1 MWDKILTILQE
12 FLFLFSEISILFIL
26 VSMFVAFV
34 NERYSKFFEAH
45 LKSDGFGS
53 YVKAIF
59 LGSLTPFCSCSSI
72 PLLNAFLRAGVP
84 LGVCIAY
91 LSTSPLINPI
101 ILVMFIASFGVK
113 ITLLYVGF
121 LFGIILLLAFGISKT
136 NTRVFFNENFLNN
149 ELQEGQA
156 KSCCS
161 SVKSQPTTQIS
172 CCSSTKPS
180 QFFAQSSC
188 CSNPKITQSAMQSSC
203 CSSNN
208 SLLKFTKPESRLK
221 KYFTQSLK
229 EYKKI
234 LPYIVI
240 GMAIGATIHGA
251 FPQNFFE
258 EYLKDYGILG
268 VIIAAFIG
276 VLLYMNCSA
285 MIPVALSLTQAGVPL
300 GIMMSFL
307 IAGAGCSLPEL
318 ILLKRIFK
326 TSFLILFAG
335 MIVFIAISFGLLMFF
350 I

>member
-1 MWDKILTILQE
+1 MWGKILTILQE

-26 VSMFVAFV
+26 VSMLVAFV
-34 NERYSKFFEAH
+34 NEKYSKFFETH

-53 YVKAIF
+53 YIKAIF
-59 LGSLTPFCSCSSI
+59 LGALTPFCSCSSI
-72 PLLNAFLRAGVP
+72 PLLNAFLRSGVP

-113 ITLLYVGF
+113 ITLFYVGF

-149 ELQEGQA
+149 ELQEGQTN
-156 KSCCS
+156 SCCS
-161 SVKSQPTTQIS
+161 SVKSQPTTQTS
-172 CCSSTKPS
+172 CCSSS
-180 QFFAQSSC
+180 
-188 CSNPKITQSAMQSSC
+188 KITQLATQTSC

-208 SLLKFTKPESRLK
+208 SSLKFKKYESRLK

-234 LPYIVI
+234 LPYIII

-335 MIVFIAISFGLLMFF
+335 MIVAIAISFGLLIFF
-350 I
+350 T

>member
-1 MWDKILTILQE
+1 MWSKILTILQE

-26 VSMFVAFV
+26 VSMLVAFV
-34 NERYSKFFEAH
+34 NEKYSKFFETH

-53 YVKAIF
+53 YIKAIF
-59 LGSLTPFCSCSSI
+59 LGALTPFCSCSSI
-72 PLLNAFLRAGVP
+72 PLLNAFLRSGVP

-113 ITLLYVGF
+113 ITLFYVGF

-149 ELQEGQA
+149 ELQEGQTN
-156 KSCCS
+156 SCCS
-161 SVKSQPTTQIS
+161 SVKSQPTTQ
-172 CCSSTKPS
+172 T
-180 QFFAQSSC
+180 
-188 CSNPKITQSAMQSSC
+188 SC

-208 SLLKFTKPESRLK
+208 SSLKFKKYESRLK

-234 LPYIVI
+234 LPYIII

-335 MIVFIAISFGLLMFF
+335 MIVAIAISFGLLIFF
-350 I
+350 T

>member
-1 MWDKILTILQE
+1 MWGKILTILQE

-26 VSMFVAFV
+26 VSMLVAFV
-34 NERYSKFFEAH
+34 NEKYSKFFETH

-53 YVKAIF
+53 YIKAIF
-59 LGSLTPFCSCSSI
+59 LGALTPFCSCSSI
-72 PLLNAFLRAGVP
+72 PLLNAFLRSGVP
-84 LGVCIAY
+84 LGICIAY

-113 ITLLYVGF
+113 ITLFYVGF

-149 ELQEGQA
+149 ELQEGQTN
-156 KSCCS
+156 SCCS
-161 SVKSQPTTQIS
+161 SVKSQPTTQTS
-172 CCSSTKPS
+172 CCSSS
-180 QFFAQSSC
+180 
-188 CSNPKITQSAMQSSC
+188 KITQLATQTSC

-208 SLLKFTKPESRLK
+208 SSLKFKKYESRLK

-234 LPYIVI
+234 LPYIII

-335 MIVFIAISFGLLMFF
+335 MIVAIAISFGLLIFF
-350 I
+350 T

>member
-1 MWDKILTILQE
+1 MWGKILTILQE

-26 VSMFVAFV
+26 VSMLVAFV
-34 NERYSKFFEAH
+34 NEKYSKFFETH

-53 YVKAIF
+53 YIKAIF
-59 LGSLTPFCSCSSI
+59 LGALTPFCSCSSI
-72 PLLNAFLRAGVP
+72 PLLNAFLRSGVP

-101 ILVMFIASFGVK
+101 ILVMFIVSFGVK
-113 ITLLYVGF
+113 ITLFYVGF

-149 ELQEGQA
+149 ELQEGQTN
-156 KSCCS
+156 SCCS
-161 SVKSQPTTQIS
+161 SVKSQPTTQTS
-172 CCSSTKPS
+172 CCSSS
-180 QFFAQSSC
+180 
-188 CSNPKITQSAMQSSC
+188 KITQLATQTSC

-208 SLLKFTKPESRLK
+208 SSLKFKKYESRLK

-234 LPYIVI
+234 LPYIII

-335 MIVFIAISFGLLMFF
+335 MIVAIAISFGLLIFF
-350 I
+350 T

>member
-1 MWDKILTILQE
+1 MWGKILTILQE

-26 VSMFVAFV
+26 VSMLVAFV
-34 NERYSKFFEAH
+34 NEKYSKFFETH

-53 YVKAIF
+53 YIKAIF
-59 LGSLTPFCSCSSI
+59 LGVLTPFCSCSSI
-72 PLLNAFLRAGVP
+72 PLLNAFLRSGVP

-113 ITLLYVGF
+113 ITLFYVGF

-149 ELQEGQA
+149 ELQEGQTN
-156 KSCCS
+156 SCCS
-161 SVKSQPTTQIS
+161 SVKSQPTTQTS
-172 CCSSTKPS
+172 CCSSS
-180 QFFAQSSC
+180 
-188 CSNPKITQSAMQSSC
+188 KITQLATQTSC

-208 SLLKFTKPESRLK
+208 SSLKFKKYESRLK

-234 LPYIVI
+234 LPYIII

-335 MIVFIAISFGLLMFF
+335 MIVAIAISFGLLIFF
-350 I
+350 T

>member
-1 MWDKILTILQE
+1 MWSKILTILQE

-26 VSMFVAFV
+26 VSMLVAFV
-34 NERYSKFFEAH
+34 NEKYSKFFETH

-53 YVKAIF
+53 YIKAIF
-59 LGSLTPFCSCSSI
+59 LGALTPFCSCSSI
-72 PLLNAFLRAGVP
+72 PLLNAFLRSGVP

-113 ITLLYVGF
+113 ITLFYVGF

-136 NTRVFFNENFLNN
+136 NTRVFFDENFLNN
-149 ELQEGQA
+149 ELQEGQTN
-156 KSCCS
+156 SCCS
-161 SVKSQPTTQIS
+161 SVKSQPTTQTS
-172 CCSSTKPS
+172 CCSSS
-180 QFFAQSSC
+180 
-188 CSNPKITQSAMQSSC
+188 KITQLATQTSC

-208 SLLKFTKPESRLK
+208 SSLKFKKYESRLK

-234 LPYIVI
+234 LPYIII

-335 MIVFIAISFGLLMFF
+335 MIVAIAISFGLLIFF
-350 I
+350 T

>member
-1 MWDKILTILQE
+1 MWGKILTILQE

-26 VSMFVAFV
+26 VSMLVAFV
-34 NERYSKFFEAH
+34 NEKYSKFFETH

-53 YVKAIF
+53 YIKAIF
-59 LGSLTPFCSCSSI
+59 LGALTPFCSCSSI
-72 PLLNAFLRAGVP
+72 PLLNAFLRSGVP

-113 ITLLYVGF
+113 ITLFYVGF

-149 ELQEGQA
+149 ELQEGQTN
-156 KSCCS
+156 SCCS
-161 SVKSQPTTQIS
+161 SVKSQPTTQ
-172 CCSSTKPS
+172 T
-180 QFFAQSSC
+180 
-188 CSNPKITQSAMQSSC
+188 SC

-208 SLLKFTKPESRLK
+208 SSLKFKKYESRLK

-234 LPYIVI
+234 LPYIII

-335 MIVFIAISFGLLMFF
+335 MIVAIAISFGLLIFF
-350 I
+350 T

>member
-1 MWDKILTILQE
+1 MWSKILTILQE

-26 VSMFVAFV
+26 VSMLVAFV
-34 NERYSKFFEAH
+34 NEKYSKFFETH

-53 YVKAIF
+53 YIKAIF
-59 LGSLTPFCSCSSI
+59 LGALTPFCSCSSI
-72 PLLNAFLRAGVP
+72 PLLNAFLRSGVP

-113 ITLLYVGF
+113 ITLFYVGF

-149 ELQEGQA
+149 ELQEGQTN
-156 KSCCS
+156 SCCS
-161 SVKSQPTTQIS
+161 SVKSQPTTQTS
-172 CCSSTKPS
+172 CCSSS
-180 QFFAQSSC
+180 
-188 CSNPKITQSAMQSSC
+188 KITQLATQTSC

-208 SLLKFTKPESRLK
+208 SSLKFKKYESRLK

-234 LPYIVI
+234 LPYIII

-285 MIPVALSLTQAGVPL
+285 MISVALSLTQAGVPL

-335 MIVFIAISFGLLMFF
+335 MIVAIAISFGLLIFF
-350 I
+350 T

>member
-1 MWDKILTILQE
+1 MWGKILTILQE

-26 VSMFVAFV
+26 VSMLVAFV
-34 NERYSKFFEAH
+34 NEKYSKFFETH

-53 YVKAIF
+53 YIKAIF
-59 LGSLTPFCSCSSI
+59 LGALTPFCSCSSI
-72 PLLNAFLRAGVP
+72 PLLNAFLRSGVP

-113 ITLLYVGF
+113 ITLFYVGF

-149 ELQEGQA
+149 ELQEGQTN
-156 KSCCS
+156 SCCS
-161 SVKSQPTTQIS
+161 SVKSQPTTQ
-172 CCSSTKPS
+172 T
-180 QFFAQSSC
+180 
-188 CSNPKITQSAMQSSC
+188 SC

-208 SLLKFTKPESRLK
+208 SSLKFKKYESRLK

-234 LPYIVI
+234 LPYIII

-258 EYLKDYGILG
+258 GYLKDYGILG

-335 MIVFIAISFGLLMFF
+335 MIVAIAISFGLLIFF
-350 I
+350 T

>member
-1 MWDKILTILQE
+1 MWGKILTIVQE

-26 VSMFVAFV
+26 VSMLVAFV
-34 NERYSKFFEAH
+34 NEKYSKFFETH

-53 YVKAIF
+53 YIKAIF
-59 LGSLTPFCSCSSI
+59 LGALTPFCSCSSI
-72 PLLNAFLRAGVP
+72 PLLNAFLRSGVP

-113 ITLLYVGF
+113 ITLFYVGF

-149 ELQEGQA
+149 ELQEGQTN
-156 KSCCS
+156 SCCS
-161 SVKSQPTTQIS
+161 SVKSQPTTQ
-172 CCSSTKPS
+172 T
-180 QFFAQSSC
+180 
-188 CSNPKITQSAMQSSC
+188 SC

-208 SLLKFTKPESRLK
+208 SSLKFKKYESRLK

-234 LPYIVI
+234 LPYIII

-268 VIIAAFIG
+268 VFIAAFIG

-335 MIVFIAISFGLLMFF
+335 MIVAIAISFGLLIFF
-350 I
+350 T

>member
-1 MWDKILTILQE
+1 MWGKILTIVQE

-26 VSMFVAFV
+26 VSMLVAFV
-34 NERYSKFFEAH
+34 NEKYSKFFETH

-53 YVKAIF
+53 YIKAIF
-59 LGSLTPFCSCSSI
+59 LGALTPFCSCSSI
-72 PLLNAFLRAGVP
+72 PLLNAFLRSGVP

-113 ITLLYVGF
+113 ITLFYVGF

-149 ELQEGQA
+149 ELQEGQTN
-156 KSCCS
+156 SCCS
-161 SVKSQPTTQIS
+161 SVKSQPTTQTS
-172 CCSSTKPS
+172 CCSSS
-180 QFFAQSSC
+180 
-188 CSNPKITQSAMQSSC
+188 KITQLATQTSC

-208 SLLKFTKPESRLK
+208 SSLKFKKYESRLK

-234 LPYIVI
+234 LPYIII

-268 VIIAAFIG
+268 VFIAAFIG

-335 MIVFIAISFGLLMFF
+335 MIVAIAISFGLLIFF
-350 I
+350 T

>member
-1 MWDKILTILQE
+1 MWGKILTIVQE

-26 VSMFVAFV
+26 VSMLVAFV
-34 NERYSKFFEAH
+34 NEKYSKFFETH

-53 YVKAIF
+53 YIKAIF
-59 LGSLTPFCSCSSI
+59 LGALTPFCSCSSI
-72 PLLNAFLRAGVP
+72 PLLNAFLRSGVP

-91 LSTSPLINPI
+91 LNTSPLINPI

-113 ITLLYVGF
+113 ITLFYVGF

-149 ELQEGQA
+149 ELQEGQTN
-156 KSCCS
+156 SCCS
-161 SVKSQPTTQIS
+161 SVKSQPTTQTS
-172 CCSSTKPS
+172 CCSSS
-180 QFFAQSSC
+180 
-188 CSNPKITQSAMQSSC
+188 KITQLATQTSC

-208 SLLKFTKPESRLK
+208 SSLKFKKYESRLK

-234 LPYIVI
+234 LPYIII

-335 MIVFIAISFGLLMFF
+335 MIVAIAISFGLLIFF
-350 I
+350 T

>member
-1 MWDKILTILQE
+1 MWDKILIILQE

-26 VSMFVAFV
+26 VSMLVAFV
-34 NERYSKFFEAH
+34 NEKYSKFFETH

-53 YVKAIF
+53 YIKAIF
-59 LGSLTPFCSCSSI
+59 LGALTPFCSCSSI

-101 ILVMFIASFGVK
+101 ILVMFVVSFGVK

-136 NTRVFFNENFLNN
+136 NTRLFFNENFLNN
-149 ELQEGQA
+149 ELQERQT

-161 SVKSQPTTQIS
+161 SAKSQPTTQTS
-172 CCSSTKPS
+172 CCSSSKITQS
-180 QFFAQSSC
+180 TTQSSC
-188 CSNPKITQSAMQSSC
+188 CSL
-203 CSSNN
+203 NN
-208 SLLKFTKPESRLK
+208 SSLKFTTPESRLK

-234 LPYIVI
+234 LPYIII
-240 GMAIGATIHGA
+240 GMAIGATIHGF
-251 FPQNFFE
+251 FPQDFFQN
-258 EYLKDYGILG
+258 YMKYYGVFGIF
-268 VIIAAFIG
+268 IAAFIG
-276 VLLYMNCSA
+276 VLLYMNCTA
-285 MIPVALSLTQAGVPL
+285 MIPVALALTTSGIPL

-326 TSFLILFAG
+326 TSFLILFAS
-335 MIVFIAISFGLLMFF
+335 MIVFIAISFGLLIFF

>member
-1 MWDKILTILQE
+1 MWGKILTILQE

-26 VSMFVAFV
+26 VSMLVAFV
-34 NERYSKFFEAH
+34 NEKYSKFFETH

-53 YVKAIF
+53 YIKAIF
-59 LGSLTPFCSCSSI
+59 LGALTPFCSCSSI
-72 PLLNAFLRAGVP
+72 PLLNAFLRSGVP

-101 ILVMFIASFGVK
+101 ILVVFIASFGVK
-113 ITLLYVGF
+113 ITLFYVGF

-149 ELQEGQA
+149 ELQEGQTN
-156 KSCCS
+156 SCCS
-161 SVKSQPTTQIS
+161 SVKSQPTTQ
-172 CCSSTKPS
+172 T
-180 QFFAQSSC
+180 
-188 CSNPKITQSAMQSSC
+188 SC

-208 SLLKFTKPESRLK
+208 SSLKFKKYESRLK

-234 LPYIVI
+234 LPYIII

-335 MIVFIAISFGLLMFF
+335 MIVAIAISFGLLIFF
-350 I
+350 T

>member
-1 MWDKILTILQE
+1 MWGKILTILQE

-26 VSMFVAFV
+26 VSMLVAFV
-34 NERYSKFFEAH
+34 NEKYSKFFETH

-53 YVKAIF
+53 YIKAIF
-59 LGSLTPFCSCSSI
+59 LGALTPFCSCSSI
-72 PLLNAFLRAGVP
+72 PLLNAFLRSGVP

-101 ILVMFIASFGVK
+101 ILVIFIASFGVK
-113 ITLLYVGF
+113 ITLFYVGF

-149 ELQEGQA
+149 ELQEGQTN
-156 KSCCS
+156 SCCS
-161 SVKSQPTTQIS
+161 SVKSQPTTQ
-172 CCSSTKPS
+172 T
-180 QFFAQSSC
+180 
-188 CSNPKITQSAMQSSC
+188 SC

-208 SLLKFTKPESRLK
+208 SSLKFKKYESRLK

-234 LPYIVI
+234 LPYIII

-335 MIVFIAISFGLLMFF
+335 MIVAIAISFGLLIFF
-350 I
+350 T

>member
-1 MWDKILTILQE
+1 MWSKILTILQE

-26 VSMFVAFV
+26 VSMLVAFV
-34 NERYSKFFEAH
+34 NEKYSKFFETH

-53 YVKAIF
+53 YIKAIF
-59 LGSLTPFCSCSSI
+59 LGALTPFCSCSSI
-72 PLLNAFLRAGVP
+72 PLLNAFLRSGVP

-113 ITLLYVGF
+113 ITLFYVGF

-149 ELQEGQA
+149 ELQEGQTN
-156 KSCCS
+156 SCCS
-161 SVKSQPTTQIS
+161 SVKSQPTTQTS
-172 CCSSTKPS
+172 CCSSS
-180 QFFAQSSC
+180 
-188 CSNPKITQSAMQSSC
+188 KITQLATQTSC

-208 SLLKFTKPESRLK
+208 NSSLKFKKYESRLK

-234 LPYIVI
+234 LPYIII

-335 MIVFIAISFGLLMFF
+335 MIVAIAISFGLLIFF
-350 I
+350 T